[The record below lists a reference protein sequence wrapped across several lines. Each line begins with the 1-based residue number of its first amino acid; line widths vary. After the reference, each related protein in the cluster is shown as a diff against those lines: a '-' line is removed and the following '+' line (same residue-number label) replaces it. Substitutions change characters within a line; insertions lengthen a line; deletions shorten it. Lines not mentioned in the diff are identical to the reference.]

1 MNWHNIRLIFLRE
14 VRDQLRDR
22 RTLFMVA
29 VLPLLL
35 YPVLGIAMMQML
47 TTYHEETRT
56 VVVLGAADLPDPP
69 LIENGRFVPRYF
81 EVPEDADKL
90 RVVTDANPPPDLDP
104 DLVEFLRAAREMRPK
119 IEEMARVTEQIEEL
133 GKQPESPANAAA
145 LQALED
151 RQYALRDEIGNWFN
165 RSPVQVLIVVP
176 ANYRERITELNAWL
190 VDRSR
195 PLSDLTKAP
204 HPVLMEN
211 AAMDKSAIAS
221 SRVREAVRNWEKE
234 LLELRLE
241 QAQLPQSLH
250 TPFDAT
256 NVDLAQD
263 DQFAASVW
271 SKLFPTL
278 LVIMAVT
285 GAFYPAIDV
294 GAGEKERGTM
304 ETLLI
309 CPATR
314 TEIVTGKFLTV
325 MLFSLATALLNLLSM
340 GFTSKYMLEVSGGS
354 SNIAT
359 FNVSAPPTS
368 ALIWLVVLAV
378 PVAALFSALSLAF
391 AMFAR
396 SSKEGQYYLTPLLM
410 VSIGLTLFCLNPGV
424 EINPYHSLLP
434 VVGPALLL
442 KALLLG
448 STSAGPLSVYFTNVL
463 VSSFAYS
470 ALALWWGIDLFRRED
485 ILFREAE
492 RFDLRLW
499 LRHILRDKE
508 PTPGFTEAGFC
519 FVLILVLQ
527 FASYKVMN
535 DEYSAAPPSERAVRL
550 LELQMIYLLVTV
562 ATPALMMAVV
572 LTTDFRRTLKLNLP
586 RPSMLGLGIALP
598 FLLLP
603 ISQELMHSLEGW
615 FFPAL
620 PEDVGRAIGGMSDR
634 GIGLWRPLL
643 AFAVAPALCEE
654 LAFRGFILSGMQRSG
669 RRWLPIIMS
678 SVAFGIVHVISQQV
692 FNAILLGLVLGLLAV
707 RSRSLVPCIVFH
719 FLFNGVQVLLSRSDL
734 AAFEHESL
742 EWLFTVE
749 RAGAQSQLRFDWPL
763 LLICGVAAMG
773 LIRWLVVK
781 DAPSP
786 AEARPVEAPQEWP
799 SREVGRDTVHV

>member
-1 MNWHNIRLIFLRE
+1 MNWRNIRLIFLRE

-35 YPVLGIAMMQML
+35 YPVLGIAMVQML
-47 TTYHEETRT
+47 TTYQEEMRT
-56 VVVLGAADLPDPP
+56 VVVLGADDLPEPP
-69 LIENGRFVPRYF
+69 LIEDDRFVESYF
-81 EVPEDADKL
+81 ENPLDASKL
-90 RVVTDANPPPDLDP
+90 KVVADSNPPADLEP
-104 DLVEFLRAAREMRPK
+104 EVMEFLRAAQERRP
-119 IEEMARVTEQIEEL
+119 QIEEL
-133 GKQPESPANAAA
+133 AAVTERIEAVKQPGGEALPADELAA
-145 LQALED
+145 LEQRQAE
-151 RQYALRDEIGNWFN
+151 LRGVIGDWFN
-165 RSPVQVLIVVP
+165 RSPVEVLIVIP
-176 ANYRERITELNAWL
+176 SGYRERISELNAWL
-190 VDRSR
+190 ADRSR
-195 PLSDLTKAP
+195 PLFDAPASP
-204 HPVLMEN
+204 HPVLLEN
-211 AAMDKSAIAS
+211 AAIDKSAIAS
-221 SRVREAVRNWEKE
+221 SRVREALRNWEQQ

-256 NVDLAQD
+256 NVDLAEE

-340 GFTSKYMLEVSGGS
+340 GFTGKYMLELSGS
-354 SNIAT
+354 SNMGT

-378 PVAALFSALSLAF
+378 PVSSLFSALSLAF

-424 EINPYHSLLP
+424 EINGYYSLLP

-448 STSAGPLSVYFTNVL
+448 ATAAGPLSVYFGNVL
-463 VSSFAYS
+463 VSSLAYS

-499 LRHILRDKE
+499 VRHVLRDKE
-508 PTPGFTEAGFC
+508 STPGFTEAAFC

-527 FASYKVMN
+527 FASYGVMQR
-535 DEYSAAPPSERAVRL
+535 ELSAVPPSEKVLKL
-550 LELQMIYLLVTV
+550 LEVQTIYLLATV
-562 ATPALMMAVV
+562 ATPALIMAAL
-572 LTTDFRRTLKLNLP
+572 LTTDFRKTLKLHWP
-586 RPSMLGLGIALP
+586 RPSMLAAGFALP

-603 ISQELMHSLEGW
+603 LSQELMSALEG
-615 FFPAL
+615 FFPSL
-620 PEDVGRAIGGMSDR
+620 PDEVTQVFGAMSDR
-634 GIGLWRPLL
+634 NLSWWRPLL
-643 AFAVAPALCEE
+643 AFAVAPAVCEE

-669 RRWLPIIMS
+669 RKWLPIIMS
-678 SVAFGIVHVISQQV
+678 SVAFGIVHLISQQV

-707 RSRSLVPCIVFH
+707 RSRSLWPCIIFH
-719 FLFNGVQVLLSRSDL
+719 FLFNGTQVLLARTDL
-734 AAFEHESL
+734 SWFEQNIP
-742 EWLFTVE
+742 EWLIAVE
-749 RAGAQSQLRFDWPL
+749 RAGEQAQLRYEWPV
-763 LLICGVAAMG
+763 LIVCAIAGAAI
-773 LIRWLVVK
+773 IRWLAGGP
-781 DAPSP
+781 APESTRP
-786 AEARPVEAPQEWP
+786 LRDTPPEWSAAEA
-799 SREVGRDTVHV
+799 GRDTVRV

>member
-1 MNWHNIRLIFLRE
+1 MNWRNIRLIFLRE

-35 YPVLGIAMMQML
+35 YPVLGIAMVQML
-47 TTYHEETRT
+47 TTYQEETRT
-56 VVVLGAADLPDPP
+56 VVVLGADDLPEPP
-69 LIENGRFVPRYF
+69 LIEGNRFVAGYF
-81 EVPEDADKL
+81 ENPSDAAKL
-90 RVVTDANPPPDLDP
+90 NVVTDFNPPPDLESD
-104 DLVEFLRAAREMRPK
+104 VAEFLRAAQERRP
-119 IEEMARVTEQIEEL
+119 QIEEL
-133 GKQPESPANAAA
+133 ADLTERIEKARKPGSGELAADELAA
-145 LQALED
+145 LEQ
-151 RQYALRDEIGNWFN
+151 RQEMLRGEIGDWFN
-165 RSPVQVLIVVP
+165 RSPVQVLIVIP
-176 ANYRERITELNAWL
+176 SGYRKRISELNEWL
-190 VDRSR
+190 ADRSR
-195 PLSDLTKAP
+195 PVFDAPAAP
-204 HPVLMEN
+204 HPVLLEN
-211 AAMDKSAIAS
+211 AAIDKSAIAS
-221 SRVREAVRNWEKE
+221 SRVREALRNWEKQ

-256 NVDLAQD
+256 NVDLAED

-340 GFTSKYMLEVSGGS
+340 GFTGKYMLELSGS
-354 SNIAT
+354 SNMGA
-359 FNVSAPPTS
+359 FNVSAPPMS

-424 EINPYHSLLP
+424 EINAYYSVLP

-448 STSAGPLSVYFTNVL
+448 STAAGPLSVYFTNVL
-463 VSSFAYS
+463 FSSMAYS

-499 LRHILRDKE
+499 VRHVLRDKE
-508 PTPGFTEAGFC
+508 PTPGFTEAAFC

-527 FASYKVMN
+527 FASYGAMQDQLK
-535 DEYSAAPPSERAVRL
+535 AAPPSEKVLKL
-550 LELQMIYLLVTV
+550 LEVQTIYLLATV
-562 ATPALMMAVV
+562 ATPALIMAAL
-572 LTTDFRRTLKLNLP
+572 LTTDFRRTLKLHWP
-586 RPSMLGLGIALP
+586 RPSMLAVGIVMP
-598 FLLLP
+598 FLLVPL
-603 ISQELMHSLEGW
+603 SQELMRSLAGW
-615 FFPAL
+615 FFPSL
-620 PEDVGRAIGGMSDR
+620 PEELGQVMGAMSDR
-634 GIGLWRPLL
+634 DLSWWRPLL
-643 AFAVAPALCEE
+643 AFAVAPAVCEE

-678 SVAFGIVHVISQQV
+678 SVAFGIVHLISQQV
-692 FNAILLGLVLGLLAV
+692 FNAMLLGLVLGLIAV
-707 RSRSLVPCIVFH
+707 RGRSLWPCIIFH
-719 FLFNGVQVLLSRSDL
+719 FLFNGTLVLLSRSNL
-734 AAFEHESL
+734 EMFEHPACR
-742 EWLFTVE
+742 WLFSVNRE
-749 RAGAQSQLRFDWPL
+749 GEQAVLRYEWPL
-763 LLICGVAAMG
+763 LIVCAIAATAI
-773 LIRWLVVK
+773 IRWL
-781 DAPSP
+781 A
-786 AEARPVEAPQEWP
+786 ARPASDISSSLETDTEHDWSP
-799 SREVGRDTVHV
+799 RGMKRDTVRV

>member
-35 YPVLGIAMMQML
+35 YPVLGIAMVQMM
-47 TTYHEETRT
+47 TTFQEQMRT

-69 LIENGRFVPRYF
+69 LIENGRFVARYF
-81 EVPEDADKL
+81 ENPQDADKL
-90 RVVTDANPPPDLDP
+90 QVIADSGPPPDLSP
-104 DLVEFLRAAREMRPK
+104 ELAEFLQAAREMRPK
-119 IEEMARVTEQIEEL
+119 IEEMARLTEQIETL
-133 GKQPESPANAAA
+133 RRAPDSPASASEI
-145 LQALED
+145 QRLEN
-151 RQYALRDEIGNWFN
+151 RQYVLREEIGDWFN

-176 ANYRERITELNAWL
+176 QGYRERIAELNAWL

-195 PLSDLTKAP
+195 PLSELAKAP

-211 AAMDKSAIAS
+211 AAVDKSAIAS

-256 NVDLAQD
+256 NVDLAQE

-340 GFTSKYMLEVSGGS
+340 GFTGKYMLEMSGSAS
-354 SNIAT
+354 SMTT

-368 ALIWLVVLAV
+368 ALVWLVVLAV
-378 PVAALFSALSLAF
+378 PVSALFSALSLAF

-410 VSIGLTLFCLNPGV
+410 VSIGLTLFCLNPAV
-424 EINPYHSLLP
+424 EISPYYSLLP
-434 VVGPALLL
+434 IVGPALLL

-448 STSAGPLSVYFTNVL
+448 STSAGPLSIYFANVL
-463 VSSFAYS
+463 VSSLAYS

-527 FASYKVMN
+527 FASYGVMQ
-535 DEYSAAPPSERAVRL
+535 DEYSAAPPSEKVVRL

-572 LTTDFRRTLKLNLP
+572 LTTDFRRTLKLRAP
-586 RPSMLGLGIALP
+586 SPSMLGLGLALP
-598 FLLLP
+598 FVLLP
-603 ISQELMHSLEGW
+603 LSQELMHSLEGW
-615 FFPAL
+615 FFPSL
-620 PEDVGRAIGGMSDR
+620 PKEVGQVFGAMSDR
-634 GIGLWRPLL
+634 DLSVWRPLL
-643 AFAVAPALCEE
+643 AFAVAPAVCEE

-669 RRWLPIIMS
+669 RRWLPMIMS
-678 SVAFGIVHVISQQV
+678 SVAFGIVHLISQQV

-734 AAFEHESL
+734 SAFEHPSVQ
-742 EWLFTVE
+742 WMFTVE
-749 RAGAQSQLRFDWPL
+749 RAGEQSQLRYDWPL
-763 LLICGVAAMG
+763 LVICAIAAAALIGRLA
-773 LIRWLVVK
+773 VK
-781 DAPSP
+781 ETPP
-786 AEARPVEAPQEWP
+786 PQEAPRDETQAW
-799 SREVGRDTVHV
+799 SSSEVGRDTVHV